1 MQKIKNKPLV
11 RWFLLAPCFY
21 LIFGLTSCITNQQV
35 VYFQSSDSLQVA
47 QLPLVM
53 PTVSKIEPND
63 ILAVTV
69 ASFNQESNEILNF
82 ANTNALT
89 MSSFPGQASGG
100 SQGRQPLGYLV
111 DSAGGIVIPFIG
123 RQEVAGYTLDQSA
136 ENIRVEIEKYLKK
149 PSVNV
154 RFLNHKFT
162 IMGEVNKVGTY
173 SLLDDR
179 TTLLEAISTA
189 GDLTIYG
196 DRSTVTIVR
205 KNESGSELA
214 KINLLTREVFES
226 PYYYLKN
233 GDVIYVKPTKG
244 KVTFTDQRVQLI
256 PIATG
261 ITTTLIVLLSL
272 LIK

>member
-1 MQKIKNKPLV
+1 V
-11 RWFLLAPCFY
+11 
-21 LIFGLTSCITNQQV
+21 T
-35 VYFQSSDSLQVA
+35 
-47 QLPLVM
+47 QLPLVI
-53 PTVSKIEPND
+53 PTVSKIEPDD

-69 ASFNQESNEILNF
+69 VSFNQESNEILNF

-89 MSSFPGQASGG
+89 MSSFPGQAGG
-100 SQGRQPLGYLV
+100 GMQGRQPLGYRV

-123 RQEVAGYTLDQSA
+123 RQEVAGYTLKQSA
-136 ENIRVEIEKYLKK
+136 ENIRVEIEKYIKE

-162 IMGEVNKVGTY
+162 IMGEVNRVGTY

-179 TTLLEAISTA
+179 TTLLEAISMA

-196 DRSTVTIVR
+196 DRTTVTLIR
-205 KNESGSELA
+205 KNKGNSELA

-233 GDVIYVKPTKG
+233 GDVIYVEPTKG
-244 KVTFTDQRVQLI
+244 KITFTDQRVQLI

-261 ITTTLIVLLSL
+261 IATTLIVLLSL

>member
-1 MQKIKNKPLV
+1 MLWSIIKIVVFLALVVMVAFGAAYLLELEGGVRIVIVGLELNLTPLKTAIALG
-11 RWFLLAPCFY
+11 LL
-21 LIFGLTSCITNQQV
+21 
-35 VYFQSSDSLQVA
+35 
-47 QLPLVM
+47 
-53 PTVSKIEPND
+53 
-63 ILAVTV
+63 ILALWLLLKLSALVIAVLKFINGDET
-69 ASFNQESNEILNF
+69 AISRYFDRNRQEKGYR
-82 ANTNALT
+82 ALT
-89 MSSFPGQASGG
+89 EGMMALASGEG
-100 SQGRQPLGYLV
+100 N
-111 DSAGGIVIPFIG
+111 
-123 RQEVAGYTLDQSA
+123 VAMA
-136 ENIRVEIEKYLKK
+136 RAARAEKYLKK